1 MKTLKPIAVALFVAL
16 ALTGAGKPAAAADPP
31 MPTPPLTGSDAEA
44 LARAA
49 IEQLVRALGLALQAV
64 PQYEMPRM
72 NENGDIIIRRAN
84 PRPIDVRPPSPDEA
98 AT

>member
-1 MKTLKPIAVALFVAL
+1 MKTAKPLMLALFLTL
-16 ALTGAGKPAAAADPP
+16 ALSAAGRPAAAEPP
-31 MPTPPLTGSDAEA
+31 MPTPPLTGTDAEA

-49 IEQLVRALGLALQAV
+49 IEQLVRALGLALQSV

-72 NENGDIIIRRAN
+72 NDEGDIIIRRSN
-84 PRPIDVRPPSPDEA
+84 PRPPDTRPPQADEL